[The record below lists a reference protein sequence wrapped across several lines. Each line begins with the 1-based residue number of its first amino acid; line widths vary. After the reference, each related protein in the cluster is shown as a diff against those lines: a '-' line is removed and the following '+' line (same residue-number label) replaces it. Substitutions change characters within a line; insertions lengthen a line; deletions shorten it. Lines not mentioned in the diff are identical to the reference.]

1 MRSEPAIQPDVG
13 AVIVA
18 AGRGRRMAGVDKLLA
33 PLAGRPLLAHTLA
46 AFQACE
52 AVQRVALVMA
62 ADRLEEGR
70 ELVRAHGLDKVAAVC
85 AGGERRQ
92 DSVRAGLEALGACEW
107 AVVHDGGRPL
117 VTARLIEEG
126 LAATR
131 ETGAAICAVPL
142 SDTLKQVRESGEV
155 ERTLEREGLWL
166 VQTPQIFRYDLLLE
180 AHRRATVEAT
190 DDAALVE
197 AIGGH
202 VRVYMGSP
210 RNIKVTTPE
219 DLALAEALVVS
230 PQKKVNVP

>member
-1 MRSEPAIQPDVG
+1 MRSEPTSEVNVG

-46 AFQACE
+46 AFEECE
-52 AVQRVALVMA
+52 AVQRVVLVMA
-62 ADRLEEGR
+62 AERLEDGR
-70 ELVRAHGLDKVAAVC
+70 ELVHAQGFDKVAAVC
-85 AGGERRQ
+85 AGGKRRQ

-107 AVVHDGGRPL
+107 AVVHDGARPL
-117 VTARLIEEG
+117 VTPQLIEDG
-126 LAATR
+126 LAAAR

-142 SDTLKQVRESGEV
+142 SDTLKQVSESQEV

-166 VQTPQIFRYDLLLE
+166 VQTPQVFRYDLLVE
-180 AHRRATVEAT
+180 AHRRARIEAT

-197 AIGGH
+197 AMGGR

-210 RNIKVTTPE
+210 RNIKVATPE
-219 DLALAEALVVS
+219 DLALAEALVKEKG
-230 PQKKVNVP
+230 QY

>member
-1 MRSEPAIQPDVG
+1 MRSEPTTQVNVG

-18 AGRGRRMAGVDKLLA
+18 AGRGRRMQGVDKLLA
-33 PLAGRPLLAHTLA
+33 PLAGRPMLAHTLA
-46 AFQACE
+46 AFQACA
-52 AVQRVALVMA
+52 AVQRVVLVMA

-92 DSVRAGLEALGACEW
+92 DSVRAGLDALGPCQW
-107 AVVHDGGRPL
+107 AVVHDGARPL
-117 VTARLIEEG
+117 VTPRLIEDG
-126 LAATR
+126 LAAAR

-142 SDTLKQVRESGEV
+142 SDTLKRVSESQEV
-155 ERTLEREGLWL
+155 ERTVEREGLWL
-166 VQTPQIFRYDLLLE
+166 VQTPQVFRYDLLLG

-197 AIGGH
+197 AMGGR

-219 DLALAEALVVS
+219 DLALAEALVRRET
-230 PQKKVNVP
+230 